1 MKINKNIKIL
11 LAVVVII
18 LVFIGGYYLKVYM
31 DNQKRAN
38 DANQYK
44 KGFYEGLVCE
54 YGCPMSL
61 QTLAINGTNKTQIL
75 PSLDCVK
82 GCTGAFKTK
91 FAGSSFTKA
100 ELAKDNLLNDIDLVV
115 NDCKKKSMN
124 MTALKLDNEAYFKC
138 AEQAMLSLK
147 QNYTYLNN

>member
-1 MKINKNIKIL
+1 MKINKNVKII
-11 LAVVVII
+11 LAVIVII
-18 LVFIGGYYLKVYM
+18 LVFVGGYYLKVYT

-38 DANQYK
+38 DANSYK
-44 KGFYEGLVCE
+44 KGFYEGLLCE
-54 YGCPMSL
+54 YGCPMYL
-61 QTLAINGTNKTQIL
+61 QNLSNKTQIL

-91 FAGSSFTKA
+91 FAGASFTKA
-100 ELAKDNLLNDIDLVV
+100 ELARDNLLSDIDAVV
-115 NDCKKKSMN
+115 AVCKKSSMN

-138 AEQAMLSLK
+138 AEQSMLGLK